1 MIRGVYIAAT
11 GMLAESQRQDV
22 IANNLANATTTGF
35 RRSVATSA
43 PFAETLIGNMRAQG
57 APAVGP
63 LTRGAQLEGVTMLA
77 TQGPVR
83 STGNPLDVALVGD
96 GYFGV
101 DTAAGRRYTRDGSFS
116 IAADGRLVTKDG
128 NVVAGVGG
136 AIRLERGTAV
146 DIAADGTVSQGG
158 TVRGRLL
165 VTALAP
171 GSATAEGGSLVAGT
185 PAGGGT
191 ARVRQGHLESSSVNV
206 VTEMVELTRTM
217 RSFEANQKAAQS
229 HDEALQG
236 SVSRVG
242 RVG

>member
-63 LTRGAQLEGVTMLA
+63 LTRGAQLEGVTMLD

-116 IAADGRLVTKDG
+116 IAPDGRLVTKDG
-128 NVVAGVGG
+128 NAVAGVGG
-136 AIRLERGTAV
+136 AIRLERGTRWTSPPTAPSPRRPV
-146 DIAADGTVSQGG
+146 AGGCSSRACARVGHLRGRCPHDGRRRGPTARGC
-158 TVRGRLL
+158 VRGTSRR
-165 VTALAP
+165 
-171 GSATAEGGSLVAGT
+171 
-185 PAGGGT
+185 
-191 ARVRQGHLESSSVNV
+191 AR
-206 VTEMVELTRTM
+206 
-217 RSFEANQKAAQS
+217 
-229 HDEALQG
+229 
-236 SVSRVG
+236 
-242 RVG
+242 